1 MAGNV
6 KVFMLM
12 AALTALVMALGWM
25 LGGQGGALIA
35 LLIAGGMNFFSYWNS
50 DKMVLRQQGAVEL
63 SPRQGAELYE
73 LTCLFHIRTIIHKQ
87 IANEQSIPTT

>member
-25 LGGQGGALIA
+25 LGGSGGAVMA
-35 LLIAGGMNFFSYWNS
+35 LVIAGGMNFFSYWNS
-50 DKMVLRQQGAVEL
+50 DKMVLRSRGR
-63 SPRQGAELYE
+63 SSCRPSRGPNC
-73 LTCLFHIRTIIHKQ
+73 TR
-87 IANEQSIPTT
+87 

>member
-25 LGGQGGALIA
+25 LGGSGGAVMA
-35 LLIAGGMNFFSYWNS
+35 LVIAGGMNFFSYWNS

-63 SPRQGAELYE
+63 SPQQGAELHAMTARLAE
-73 LTCLFHIRTIIHKQ
+73 RARLAPHLPE
-87 IANEQSIPTT
+87 AP